1 MRTAA
6 QILGLLVTV
15 VVWVLW
21 IAIATAIPTN
31 IGLLVHLIAILAGPI
46 VGILMYAEVVGE

>member
-1 MRTAA
+1 VRTAA

-46 VGILMYAEVVGE
+46 VGILMYTEVMNE

>member
-31 IGLLVHLIAILAGPI
+31 LGLPAHIVAILAGPI
-46 VGILMYAEVVGE
+46 AGILVYIEAMSK

>member
-6 QILGLLVTV
+6 QMLGLLVTV

-21 IAIATAIPTN
+21 IAIATAVPTN
-31 IGLLVHLIAILAGPI
+31 IGLAVHIVAILAGPI
-46 VGILMYAEVVGE
+46 VGILAYTEVMSE